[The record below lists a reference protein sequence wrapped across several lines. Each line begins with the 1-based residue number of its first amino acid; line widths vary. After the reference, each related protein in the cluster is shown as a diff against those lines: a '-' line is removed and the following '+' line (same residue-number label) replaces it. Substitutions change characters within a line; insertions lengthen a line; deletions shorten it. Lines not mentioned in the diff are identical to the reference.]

1 MKTKSLLL
9 LTGLTVAFLATGCGN
24 QQSQTPDATEASTES
39 STEVSAPI
47 TGHLI
52 EDASKYVTLGTYIG
66 MDVEKPVYEVSD
78 EEIGYEIEYRL
89 SEHAVPQEAERNS
102 DLGDTITA
110 DITATL
116 EGESEAALDETDY
129 SITLGD
135 SEFGEKFDQELTG
148 VKKGEEKSFTCT
160 LDESAWYEEWI
171 GKTVDFTVTVK
182 KIEETIRPEYT
193 EDFVQDTLGY
203 DSKED
208 FEQSLKESLEANYLE
223 QSSLETRNNALAAA
237 MEASTFN
244 GYPED
249 LYQSSAQFV
258 KEQYESQAELYGMT
272 TDELYEAYG
281 MTDEDLELEIL
292 DDVNLRLFISALCAK
307 ENLTVTEE
315 EYNRFIEEQYS
326 LYGYESTADFEET
339 FGRDYIL
346 WALYEQKAGDFL
358 VEKANLFETP
368 INSYEDLG
376 FEDED
381 IEEVEGLEDGEAVV
395 EEVSEE
401 DVEEVSE
408 ELPADDQDAVTDQM
422 PEEAMNEDGKA

>member
-193 EDFVQDTLGY
+193 EEFVQDTLGY

-339 FGRDYIL
+339 LGRDYIL

-408 ELPADDQDAVTDQM
+408 ELPADD
-422 PEEAMNEDGKA
+422 

>member
-1 MKTKSLLL
+1 MKMKSLLL
-9 LTGLTVAFLATGCGN
+9 LTGLTAAFLATGCGK
-24 QQSQTPDATEASTES
+24 QQPQAPDTTEAAVEAA
-39 STEVSAPI
+39 API
-47 TGHLI
+47 TGYLVK
-52 EDASKYVTLGTYIG
+52 DASKYVTLGTYIG
-66 MDVEKPVYEVSD
+66 MDVEKPVYEVSE
-78 EEIGYEIEYRL
+78 EEIGYEVEYRL
-89 SEHAVPQEAERNS
+89 SEHAVPKEVDRSS

-135 SEFGEKFDQELTG
+135 AEFGEEFDQKLTG
-148 VKKGEEKSFTCT
+148 VKKGAEQSFTCT

-171 GKTVDFTVTVK
+171 GKTMNFTVTVK

-193 EDFVQDTLGY
+193 EEFVQATLGY
-203 DSKED
+203 DSKEA

-249 LYQSSAQFV
+249 LYQSSTQFV

-281 MTDEDLELEIL
+281 MTEEDLELEIL
-292 DDVNLRLFISALCAK
+292 DDVNLRLFISALCTK
-307 ENLTVTEE
+307 ENLAITEE
-315 EYNRFIEEQYS
+315 EYTRFIEEQYA

-339 FGRDYIL
+339 FGKDYIV

-358 VEKANLFETP
+358 VEKANLFETSL
-368 INSYEDLG
+368 NSYEDLG
-376 FEDED
+376 FEEED
-381 IEEVEGLEDGEAVV
+381 IEEMEGLEDGEALV

-408 ELPADDQDAVTDQM
+408 ELPEEDLDAVTDQM
-422 PEEAMNEDGKA
+422 PEEALNEDGEA

>member
-1 MKTKSLLL
+1 MKAKSFLLI
-9 LTGLTVAFLATGCGN
+9 TGLAITLLATGCGN
-24 QQSQTPDATEASTES
+24 QQSQEPEVTEASAKA
-39 STEVSAPI
+39 SAPI
-47 TGHLI
+47 TGYLV
-52 EDASKYVTLGTYIG
+52 EDASKYVTLGTYLG
-66 MDVEKPVYEVSD
+66 MDVEKPVYQVSD

-89 SEHAVPQEAERNS
+89 SEHAVPQEVDRAS
-102 DLGDTITA
+102 DLGDTLTA

-129 SITLGD
+129 SIILGD
-135 SEFGEKFDQELTG
+135 MEFGEEFDQQLTG

-171 GKTVDFTVTVK
+171 GKTMDFTVTVK
-182 KIEETIRPEYT
+182 NIEETIRPEYT
-193 EDFVQDTLGY
+193 EEFVQDTLGY
-203 DSKED
+203 DSKEE

-244 GYPED
+244 GYPDD
-249 LYQSSAQFV
+249 LYQSSTQFV

-272 TDELYEAYG
+272 MDELYEAYG
-281 MTDEDLELEIL
+281 ITEEDLELEIL
-292 DDVNLRLFISALCAK
+292 DDVNLRLFISALCTK
-307 ENLTVTEE
+307 EDLTVTEE
-315 EYNRFIEEQYS
+315 EYTQFLEEQYS
-326 LYGYESTADFEET
+326 LYGYESTADFEEA
-339 FGRDYIL
+339 FGRDYIV

-376 FEDED
+376 FEEED
-381 IEEVEGLEDGEAVV
+381 IDEMEGLEDGEALV

-401 DVEEVSE
+401 DAEEISE
-408 ELPADDQDAVTDQM
+408 EISEGDSDAVTDQM
-422 PEEAMNEDGKA
+422 PEEALNEDGEA